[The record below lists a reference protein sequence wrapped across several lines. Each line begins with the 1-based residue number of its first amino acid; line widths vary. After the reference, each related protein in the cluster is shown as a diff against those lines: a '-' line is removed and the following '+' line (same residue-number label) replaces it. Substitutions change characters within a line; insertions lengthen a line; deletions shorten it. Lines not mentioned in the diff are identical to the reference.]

1 MCSVLDQI
9 HQNVR
14 HARRVILGK
23 INSVLPSQLIIPVD
37 RTVLTVRMVNVRS
50 VSMDI
55 KIMKG
60 IVCVISRTVSVV

>member
-1 MCSVLDQI
+1 M
-9 HQNVR
+9 R